1 VNLIKK
7 TYNLIGELSK
17 SNRFINFEI
26 KIVTIK
32 LNNMIKFLSKLFF
45 ISILPSS
52 ILYLA
57 ILYISSLYNIKLSL
71 VVRDLAQT
79 CGYPI
84 GVGMISNIGILLWG
98 ATASI
103 CLFTAFFENINRES
117 SKLLLLGGLF
127 SGLLCID
134 DFFLLHDRYMGQD
147 FLNLTYLAISIFLL
161 VRFRTILKKIG
172 LFNLVISILFLGL
185 SIFFDGVIQQIFD
198 QSYDITQLI
207 EEGFKFLGI
216 TCWLNFW
223 CKAASH
229 KLKFRK
235 S

>member
-1 VNLIKK
+1 
-7 TYNLIGELSK
+7 
-17 SNRFINFEI
+17 
-26 KIVTIK
+26 
-32 LNNMIKFLSKLFF
+32 MIKFPGKLFY

-57 ILYISSLYNIKLSL
+57 ILYISYLYDIKLSL

-98 ATASI
+98 AAASI
-103 CLFTAFFENINRES
+103 CLFTTFSGKINS
-117 SKLLLLGGLF
+117 DISKLLLLGGVF

-134 DFFLLHDRYMGQD
+134 DFFLLHDRYIGPD
-147 FLNLTYLAISIFLL
+147 FLNLTYLAISILIL
-161 VRFRTILKKIG
+161 VRFKKILKKIG
-172 LFNLVISILFLGL
+172 LFNLIISILFLGL
-185 SIFFDGVIQQIFD
+185 SIFFDGVIQQVFN
-198 QSYDITQLI
+198 QSYELTQLI
-207 EEGFKFLGI
+207 EEGFKFIGI

-223 CKAASH
+223 CKASSYA
-229 KLKFRK
+229 LKFGK

>member
-1 VNLIKK
+1 
-7 TYNLIGELSK
+7 
-17 SNRFINFEI
+17 
-26 KIVTIK
+26 
-32 LNNMIKFLSKLFF
+32 MIKFPSKLFY
-45 ISILPSS
+45 ISILPST

-57 ILYISSLYNIKLSL
+57 ILYISNLHNIKLSL
-71 VVRDLAQT
+71 VLRDLAQT

-98 ATASI
+98 AATSI
-103 CLFTAFFENINRES
+103 CLFTTFSQNINSDS

-134 DFFLLHDRYMGQD
+134 DFFLLHDRYIGPD

-161 VRFRTILKKIG
+161 VRFRRLLKKIG

-185 SIFFDGVIQQIFD
+185 SIFFDGVIQQIFN
-198 QSYDITQLI
+198 QSYELTQLI
-207 EEGFKFLGI
+207 EEGFKFIGI

-223 CKAASH
+223 CKASSNA
-229 KLKFRK
+229 LKFGN

>member
-1 VNLIKK
+1 
-7 TYNLIGELSK
+7 
-17 SNRFINFEI
+17 
-26 KIVTIK
+26 
-32 LNNMIKFLSKLFF
+32 MIKFPSKLFL

-79 CGYPI
+79 CGYPV

-98 ATASI
+98 ATAAI
-103 CLFTAFFENINRES
+103 CLFTTFSENINRES
-117 SKLLLLGGLF
+117 SKLLLLGGVF

-134 DFFLLHDRYMGQD
+134 DFFLLHDRYIGPD

-161 VRFRTILKKIG
+161 IRFRGILKEIG

-185 SIFFDGVIQQIFD
+185 SIFFDGVIQQLFN
-198 QSYDITQLI
+198 QNYQLTQLV

-216 TCWLNFW
+216 SCWLNFW
-223 CKAASH
+223 CKASSYAFKYGTS
-229 KLKFRK
+229 
-235 S
+235 

>member
-1 VNLIKK
+1 MVVI
-7 TYNLIGELSK
+7 EQ
-17 SNRFINFEI
+17 
-26 KIVTIK
+26 
-32 LNNMIKFLSKLFF
+32 NNMIKFPSKLFY

-57 ILYISSLYNIKLSL
+57 ILYISNLYDIKLSL

-98 ATASI
+98 AAASI
-103 CLFTAFFENINRES
+103 CLFTTFSGKINS
-117 SKLLLLGGLF
+117 DISKLLLLGGGF

-134 DFFLLHDRYMGQD
+134 DFFLLHDRYIGPD
-147 FLNLTYLAISIFLL
+147 FLNLTYLAISILIL
-161 VRFRTILKKIG
+161 VRFKRLLKKIG

-185 SIFFDGVIQQIFD
+185 SIFFDGVIQQIFN
-198 QSYDITQLI
+198 QSYELTQLI
-207 EEGFKFLGI
+207 EEWFKFLGI
-216 TCWLNFW
+216 VCWLNFW
-223 CKAASH
+223 CKASSYAF
-229 KLKFRK
+229 KFSK

>member
-1 VNLIKK
+1 
-7 TYNLIGELSK
+7 
-17 SNRFINFEI
+17 
-26 KIVTIK
+26 
-32 LNNMIKFLSKLFF
+32 MIKFPSRLFY
-45 ISILPSS
+45 ISILPSL

-57 ILYISSLYNIKLSL
+57 ILYISNFYNIKLSL

-98 ATASI
+98 AAASI
-103 CLFTAFFENINRES
+103 CLFTSFSKIINSES
-117 SKLLLLGGLF
+117 SKLLLLGGVF
-127 SGLLCID
+127 SSLLCID
-134 DFFLLHDRYMGQD
+134 DFFLLHDRYIGPD

-161 VRFRTILKKIG
+161 VKFQRILKKIG
-172 LFNLVISILFLGL
+172 VSYLIISILFLGL
-185 SIFFDGVIQQIFD
+185 SIFFDGVIQQIFN
-198 QSYDITQLI
+198 QSYELTQLI

-223 CKAASH
+223 CKASSYAL
-229 KLKFRK
+229 KLNK

>member
-1 VNLIKK
+1 
-7 TYNLIGELSK
+7 
-17 SNRFINFEI
+17 
-26 KIVTIK
+26 
-32 LNNMIKFLSKLFF
+32 MIKFPNKLFYF
-45 ISILPSS
+45 SILPSA

-57 ILYISSLYNIKLSL
+57 ILYISNFYNIKLSI

-98 ATASI
+98 AAASI
-103 CLFTAFFENINRES
+103 CFFTTFLESISSES

-134 DFFLLHDRYMGQD
+134 DFFLLHDRYVGPD
-147 FLNLTYLAISIFLL
+147 FLNLTYLSISIILL
-161 VRFRTILKKIG
+161 VRFRKLLKKIG
-172 LFNLVISILFLGL
+172 LLNLIVSILFLGL
-185 SIFFDGVIQQIFD
+185 SVFFDGVIQMIFT
-198 QSYDITQLI
+198 QSYDLTQLF

-216 TCWLNFW
+216 ACWLNFW
-223 CKAASH
+223 CKASTYA
-229 KLKFRK
+229 LK